1 MATAIT
7 PPTSSRNM
15 TNMPK
20 SELVSSEDELELRDE
35 LELVELELVELE
47 L

>member
-1 MATAIT
+1 
-7 PPTSSRNM
+7 M

>member
-1 MATAIT
+1 
-7 PPTSSRNM
+7 
-15 TNMPK
+15 MPK

-47 L
+47 V